1 MNETNDISSMM
12 SRMKVKNSEKNH
24 KKNDKKNVKKNVKK
38 NENDN
43 VDSISKK
50 FFSMGI
56 KGKNNATLKSAH
68 PFQIKS
74 AKKRST
80 ANTKTEKAKKR
91 AKSKRQTEVDKLRHW
106 MKNVPKNTGRTRRQ
120 TRGQKSKM
128 NVNNS

>member
-12 SRMKVKNSEKNH
+12 SRMKVKNSEKND
-24 KKNDKKNVKKNVKK
+24 KKNDKKNVKKNDK
-38 NENDN
+38 NDN